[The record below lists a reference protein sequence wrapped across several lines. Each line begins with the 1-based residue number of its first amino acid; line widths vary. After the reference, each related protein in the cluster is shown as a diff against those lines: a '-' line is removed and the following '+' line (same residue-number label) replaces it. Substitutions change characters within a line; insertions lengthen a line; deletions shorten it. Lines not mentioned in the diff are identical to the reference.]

1 MVFRAGAAGRALII
15 KDRRTGQARR
25 REEGIMLINVLAIK
39 KYCKSKKKQV
49 SKSYLYHLNIIIA
62 RVLEITCAQ
71 PKKRLKEDILI
82 YEYPKFFK

>member
-1 MVFRAGAAGRALII
+1 MSILYI
-15 KDRRTGQARR
+15 RRVRGVQDKQG
-25 REEGIMLINVLAIK
+25 EEGGKMLINVLAIK